1 MHWFQAI
8 ILGMIEGITEFLPIS
23 STGHMILAGKLMG
36 IASSEFTKSFEVIIQ
51 LGAILAVVVIYIK
64 RVWEMKVWW
73 GRVVI
78 AFVPTGVLGILLYKI
93 VKTYFLGNDML
104 VTVSLIVGGVAL
116 IAIEKYLSKSKNIGK
131 EIEVM
136 EYPKLAIVGLAQ
148 SLSMIPGVS
157 RSAATI
163 FGGMGVGMSRRAAVE
178 FSFLLAV
185 PTMMA
190 ATGLDLVK
198 MGTSF
203 AKSEIQLLAIGF
215 VVAFLT
221 AWIVVKAFIKYV
233 QHHSFEIFGWYRIAI
248 GILYLLIVK

>member
-1 MHWFQAI
+1 
-8 ILGMIEGITEFLPIS
+8 MIEGITEFLPIS